1 MEIKINVD
9 RKKLYYA
16 EANKLIKSEK
26 DIDKSILYNLDLLE
40 KRLNVLLIESVNCYN
55 NRILRTAFDVYE
67 IGRNLVDDE
76 IKIEKKLRSSI
87 KALIKFDNNYK
98 DLLNNVYK
106 HIHKEINDV
115 YSIIRRQVIS
125 QIQNIKLTT
134 EE

>member
-106 HIHKEINDV
+106 HIHKEINNA

>member
-1 MEIKINVD
+1 M
-9 RKKLYYA
+9 
-16 EANKLIKSEK
+16 
-26 DIDKSILYNLDLLE
+26 
-40 KRLNVLLIESVNCYN
+40 
-55 NRILRTAFDVYE
+55 YE